1 MKFLAWFCGIL
12 LVLVVAL
19 YCVLFSSFG
28 NSVLKPFVEKIA
40 SEKIGMEF
48 RLEKFELGFSSFDIL
63 AIINGEL
70 GVESKGKYSL
80 FSSQFD
86 LNYNTQAK
94 SFNGMQIDLS
104 LKGEALGSFDNFVAN
119 GSGSLAGSS
128 IRFASRIKDYAPL
141 ELKLDAKAL
150 DLAALSMIALKK
162 AYITGKLSAVAD
174 IAGQEG
180 TAKLNSA
187 KIIITKEAQNDFGIS
202 LPANFALSLNSDI
215 KLLGKQVAATTRV
228 KSALA
233 NLSAKNTSYNFENG
247 EITSDFNLDIANLA
261 ALEPIIKQ
269 KLNGSIKVAGNTKIA
284 NGAMEFLDAKINGL
298 GGEILASLKDN
309 ELNANIKNLKLA
321 QALSLAGLA
330 PLANSDISGTAKI
343 TNLNDTKKIKGSAN
357 LTLSSGVLNHKQM
370 NALLG
375 SDLSSDVSFNA
386 QNKLEIA
393 SGTLNF
399 DSVLNSPVI
408 ENLGAK
414 GSYTL
419 ANGDA
424 KIDLAGKIVD
434 LGAIFGSGAK
444 SPANIKA
451 NVGLKAGE
459 LRDADI
465 DIKGFGG
472 QILAKVKGKAL
483 NANIKNIKAEQVL
496 AMTTFGSLFNGE
508 VNAELSLDGL
518 NLQNLNGRGEL
529 SVKNGVFNA
538 AAMSKLLEAKF
549 PENVKFSLNF
559 KPTFTNSVA
568 YFSSNFASNI
578 ANISKFDGSYNL
590 QKNALD
596 AAYSANVSDLSKLSF
611 LTGVAL
617 YTPLNVSG
625 KIASTNQAINA
636 SANSDIFGSNT
647 DITFKSGALNANMKN
662 AKIEQ
667 ILKAL
672 GYEQFY
678 IGSTNM
684 TFDYNTASKLG
695 EFNANILNAHL
706 AKTGLTELI
715 SSVLGGRDI
724 TTEVYENG
732 VVKGRVTGDIITF
745 DANMHSK
752 RSDINVKQASINTKS
767 KALNI
772 PVSANYEK
780 TDIGIDITGTTDAPK
795 YALSSQYLQQKAEQ
809 GVEKLIDKAFKG
821 NDEKAD
827 KAKDILNNLKKL
839 F

>member
-1 MKFLAWFCGIL
+1 MKFLAWVCGIL

-94 SFNGMQIDLS
+94 NFNGMQIDLS

-119 GSGSLAGSS
+119 GSGSLAGSN

-141 ELKLDAKAL
+141 ELKLDAKEL

-215 KLLGKQVAATTRV
+215 KLLGKQVAATTRL

-247 EITSDFNLDIANLA
+247 EITSDFNVDIANLA

-321 QALSLAGLA
+321 QALSLAGLV

-393 SGTLNF
+393 SGVLNF
-399 DSVLNSPVI
+399 NSVLNSPVI

-424 KIDLAGKIVD
+424 KIDLVGKIAD

-459 LRDADI
+459 LSDGDI

-472 QILAKVKGKAL
+472 EIIAKVKGKDL

-538 AAMSKLLEAKF
+538 AAMSKLLETEF

-568 YFSSNFASNI
+568 YFSSNFASDI

-780 TDIGIDITGTTDAPK
+780 TDIGIDITGTTQAPK

>member
-141 ELKLDAKAL
+141 ELKLDAKEL

-247 EITSDFNLDIANLA
+247 EITSDFNVDIANLA

-424 KIDLAGKIVD
+424 KINLAGKIAD

-459 LRDADI
+459 LSDGDI

-472 QILAKVKGKAL
+472 EILAKVKGKAL

-568 YFSSNFASNI
+568 YFSSNFASDI

-647 DITFKSGALNANMKN
+647 DITFKSGVLNANMKN

-732 VVKGRVTGDIITF
+732 VVKGTIKGDIITF

-780 TDIGIDITGTTDAPK
+780 TDIGIDITGTTEAPK

>member
-1 MKFLAWFCGIL
+1 MKFLAWICGIL

-215 KLLGKQVAATTRV
+215 KLLGKQVAATTRL

-247 EITSDFNLDIANLA
+247 EITSDFNVDIANLA

-414 GSYTL
+414 GSYSL

-424 KIDLAGKIVD
+424 KINLAGKIAD

-459 LRDADI
+459 LSDGDI

-538 AAMSKLLEAKF
+538 AAMSKLLEAEF
-549 PENVKFSLNF
+549 PENMKFSLNF

-568 YFSSNFASNI
+568 YFSSNFASDI

-617 YTPLNVSG
+617 YSPLNVSG

-732 VVKGRVTGDIITF
+732 VVKGRVQGDIIAF

-780 TDIGIDITGTTDAPK
+780 TDIGIDITGTTQAPK

>member
-1 MKFLAWFCGIL
+1 MKFLAWVCGIL

-141 ELKLDAKAL
+141 ELKLDAKEL

-162 AYITGKLSAVAD
+162 AYISGKLSAVAD

-321 QALSLAGLA
+321 QALSLAGIA

-357 LTLSSGVLNHKQM
+357 LTLSRGVLNHKQM

-393 SGTLNF
+393 SGVLNF

-414 GSYTL
+414 GSYIL
-419 ANGDA
+419 ANADA
-424 KIDLAGKIVD
+424 KIDLAGKIAD

-444 SPANIKA
+444 SPINIKA

-459 LRDADI
+459 LSDGDI

-472 QILAKVKGKAL
+472 EILAKVKGKAL

-538 AAMSKLLEAKF
+538 AAMSKLLETEF

-559 KPTFTNSVA
+559 KPTITNSVA
-568 YFSSNFASNI
+568 YFSSNFASDI

-625 KIASTNQAINA
+625 KIASTNQAITA

-647 DITFKSGALNANMKN
+647 DITFKSGVLNANMKN

-678 IGSTNM
+678 IGTTNM
-684 TFDYNTASKLG
+684 AFDYNTASKFG

-706 AKTGLTELI
+706 AKSGLTVLI

-732 VVKGRVTGDIITF
+732 VVKGKVTGDIITF

-752 RSDINVKQASINTKS
+752 RSNINVKQASINTKS

-780 TDIGIDITGTTDAPK
+780 TDIGIDITGTTEAPK
-795 YALSSQYLQQKAEQ
+795 NALSSQYLQQKAEQ

>member
-233 NLSAKNTSYNFENG
+233 NLSAKNTSYNFKNG

-269 KLNGSIKVAGNTKIA
+269 KLNGSIKVAGNTKIT

-343 TNLNDTKKIKGSAN
+343 TNLSDTKKIKGSAN
-357 LTLSSGVLNHKQM
+357 LTLSRGVLNHKQM
-370 NALLG
+370 NSLLG
-375 SDLSSDVSFNA
+375 SDLSSDVSFNV

-424 KIDLAGKIVD
+424 KIDLAGKIAD

-444 SPANIKA
+444 SPAIIKA

-459 LRDADI
+459 LSDGDI

-538 AAMSKLLEAKF
+538 AAMSKLLEAEF

-568 YFSSNFASNI
+568 YFSSNFASDI

-732 VVKGRVTGDIITF
+732 VVKGRVTGDIIAF

-827 KAKDILNNLKKL
+827 KAKDILNNLKRL

>member
-1 MKFLAWFCGIL
+1 M
-12 LVLVVAL
+12 LVVAL

-141 ELKLDAKAL
+141 ELKLDAKEL

-284 NGAMEFLDAKINGL
+284 NGAMKFLDAKINGL

-357 LTLSSGVLNHKQM
+357 LTLSNGVLNHKQM

-424 KIDLAGKIVD
+424 KIDLVGKIAD
-434 LGAIFGSGAK
+434 LGAIFGSRAK

-459 LRDADI
+459 LSDGDI

-472 QILAKVKGKAL
+472 EILAKVKGKAL

-538 AAMSKLLEAKF
+538 AAMSKLLEAEF
-549 PENVKFSLNF
+549 PENVKFALNF

-568 YFSSNFASNI
+568 YFSSNFASDI

-647 DITFKSGALNANMKN
+647 DITFKSGVLNANMKN

-678 IGSTNM
+678 IGTTNM
-684 TFDYNTASKLG
+684 AFDYNTASKFG

-706 AKTGLTELI
+706 AKSGLTALI

-752 RSDINVKQASINTKS
+752 RSDINVEQASINTKS

>member
-1 MKFLAWFCGIL
+1 MKFLAWVCGIL

-70 GVESKGKYSL
+70 SVESRGKYSL

-162 AYITGKLSAVAD
+162 AYISGKLSAIAD

-247 EITSDFNLDIANLA
+247 EITSDFNVDIANLA

-269 KLNGSIKVAGNTKIA
+269 KLNGSIKVVGNTKIA

-343 TNLNDTKKIKGSAN
+343 TNLSDTKKIKGSAN
-357 LTLSSGVLNHKQM
+357 LTLSNGVLNHKQM

-424 KIDLAGKIVD
+424 KIDLAGKIAD

-459 LRDADI
+459 LSDGDI

-472 QILAKVKGKAL
+472 EILAKVKGKAL

-538 AAMSKLLEAKF
+538 AAMSKLLETEF

-568 YFSSNFASNI
+568 YFSSNFASDI

-732 VVKGRVTGDIITF
+732 VVKGTIKGDIITF

>member
-48 RLEKFELGFSSFDIL
+48 KLEKFELGFSSFDIL

-269 KLNGSIKVAGNTKIA
+269 KLNGSIKVVGNTKIA

-343 TNLNDTKKIKGSAN
+343 TNLSDTKKIKGSAN
-357 LTLSSGVLNHKQM
+357 LTLSNGVLNHKQM

-424 KIDLAGKIVD
+424 KINLAGKIAD

-459 LRDADI
+459 LSDGDI

-538 AAMSKLLEAKF
+538 AAMSKLLEAEF

-568 YFSSNFASNI
+568 YFSSNFASDI

-625 KIASTNQAINA
+625 KIASTNQAITA

-647 DITFKSGALNANMKN
+647 DITFKSGVLNANMKN

-780 TDIGIDITGTTDAPK
+780 TDIGIDITGTTQAPK

>member
-1 MKFLAWFCGIL
+1 MKFLAWVCGIL

-141 ELKLDAKAL
+141 ELKLDAKEL

-162 AYITGKLSAVAD
+162 AYISGKLSAVAD

-247 EITSDFNLDIANLA
+247 EITSDFNVDIANLA

-424 KIDLAGKIVD
+424 KIDLAGKIAD

-444 SPANIKA
+444 SPVNIKA

-459 LRDADI
+459 LSDGDI

-472 QILAKVKGKAL
+472 EILAKVKGKAL

-538 AAMSKLLEAKF
+538 AAISKLLKAEF

-568 YFSSNFASNI
+568 YFSSNFASDI

-647 DITFKSGALNANMKN
+647 DITFKSGVLNANMKN

-706 AKTGLTELI
+706 AKSGLTALI

-732 VVKGRVTGDIITF
+732 VVKGRVKGDIIAF

-767 KALNI
+767 KALKI

-780 TDIGIDITGTTDAPK
+780 TDIGIDITGTTEAPK

>member
-1 MKFLAWFCGIL
+1 MKFLAWVCGIL

-119 GSGSLAGSS
+119 GSGSLAGSN

-141 ELKLDAKAL
+141 ELKLDAKEL

-162 AYITGKLSAVAD
+162 AYISGKLSAVAD

-247 EITSDFNLDIANLA
+247 EITSDFNVDIANLA

-357 LTLSSGVLNHKQM
+357 LTLSNGVLNHKQM

-393 SGTLNF
+393 SGVLNF

-424 KIDLAGKIVD
+424 KINLAGKIAD

-459 LRDADI
+459 LSDGDI

-472 QILAKVKGKAL
+472 EILAKVKGKAL

-568 YFSSNFASNI
+568 YFSSNFASDI

-647 DITFKSGALNANMKN
+647 DITFKSGVLNANMKN

-678 IGSTNM
+678 IGTTNM
-684 TFDYNTASKLG
+684 AFDYNTASKFG

-780 TDIGIDITGTTDAPK
+780 TDIGIDITGTTEAPK

>member
-1 MKFLAWFCGIL
+1 MKFLAWVCGIL

-119 GSGSLAGSS
+119 GSGSLAGSN

-141 ELKLDAKAL
+141 ELKLDAKEL

-424 KIDLAGKIVD
+424 KIDLAGKIAD

-444 SPANIKA
+444 SPVNIKA

-459 LRDADI
+459 LSDGDI

-472 QILAKVKGKAL
+472 EILAKVKGKAL

-538 AAMSKLLEAKF
+538 AAMSKLLEAEF
-549 PENVKFSLNF
+549 PKNVKFSLNF

-568 YFSSNFASNI
+568 YFSSNFASDI

-647 DITFKSGALNANMKN
+647 DITFKSGVLNANMKN

-752 RSDINVKQASINTKS
+752 RSDINVEQASINTKS
-767 KALNI
+767 KALKI

-780 TDIGIDITGTTDAPK
+780 TDIGIDITGTTEAPK
-795 YALSSQYLQQKAEQ
+795 YALSSQYLKQKAEQ

>member
-1 MKFLAWFCGIL
+1 MKFLAWVCGIL

-141 ELKLDAKAL
+141 ELKLDAKEL

-247 EITSDFNLDIANLA
+247 EITSDFNVDIANLA

-424 KIDLAGKIVD
+424 KIDLAGKIAD

-459 LRDADI
+459 LSDGDI

-538 AAMSKLLEAKF
+538 AAMSKLLETEF

-568 YFSSNFASNI
+568 YFSSNFASDI

-647 DITFKSGALNANMKN
+647 DITFKSGVLNANMKN

-732 VVKGRVTGDIITF
+732 VVKGTIKGDIITF

-780 TDIGIDITGTTDAPK
+780 TDIGIDITGTTEAPK

>member
-1 MKFLAWFCGIL
+1 MKFLAWVCGIL

-70 GVESKGKYSL
+70 SVESRGKYSL

-247 EITSDFNLDIANLA
+247 EITSDFNVDIANLA

-343 TNLNDTKKIKGSAN
+343 TNLSDTKKIKGSAN
-357 LTLSSGVLNHKQM
+357 LTLSGGVLNHKQM

-424 KIDLAGKIVD
+424 KIDIAGKIAD
-434 LGAIFGSGAK
+434 LGAIFGSGVK
-444 SPANIKA
+444 SPVNIKA

-459 LRDADI
+459 LSDADI

-472 QILAKVKGKAL
+472 EILAKVKGKAL

-538 AAMSKLLEAKF
+538 AAMSKLLETEF

-568 YFSSNFASNI
+568 YFSSNFASDI

-647 DITFKSGALNANMKN
+647 DITFKSGVLNANMKN

-732 VVKGRVTGDIITF
+732 VVKGRVQGDIIAF

-752 RSDINVKQASINTKS
+752 RSDINVEQASINTKS
-767 KALNI
+767 KALKI

-780 TDIGIDITGTTDAPK
+780 TDIGIDITGTTEAPK
-795 YALSSQYLQQKAEQ
+795 YALSSQYLKQKAEQ

>member
-70 GVESKGKYSL
+70 SVESRGKYSL

-141 ELKLDAKAL
+141 ELKLDAKEL

-247 EITSDFNLDIANLA
+247 EITSDFNVDIANLA

-357 LTLSSGVLNHKQM
+357 LTLSGGVLNHKQM
-370 NALLG
+370 NSLLG

-424 KIDLAGKIVD
+424 KIDLAGKIAD

-459 LRDADI
+459 LSDGDI

-538 AAMSKLLEAKF
+538 AAISKLLKTQF
-549 PENVKFSLNF
+549 PENMKFSLNF

-568 YFSSNFASNI
+568 YFSSNFASDI

-732 VVKGRVTGDIITF
+732 MVKGTIKGDIITF

-780 TDIGIDITGTTDAPK
+780 TDIGIDITGTTEAPK
-795 YALSSQYLQQKAEQ
+795 YALSSQYLKQKAEQ

>member
-233 NLSAKNTSYNFENG
+233 NLSAKNTSYNFDNG
-247 EITSDFNLDIANLA
+247 EITSDFNVDIANLA

-269 KLNGSIKVAGNTKIA
+269 KLNGSIKVVGNTKIA

-424 KIDLAGKIVD
+424 KIDLAGKIAD
-434 LGAIFGSGAK
+434 LGAIFGSGVK
-444 SPANIKA
+444 SPVNIKA

-459 LRDADI
+459 LSDGDI

-472 QILAKVKGKAL
+472 EILAKVKGKAL
-483 NANIKNIKAEQVL
+483 NTNIKNIKAEQVL

-538 AAMSKLLEAKF
+538 AAMSKLLETEF

-568 YFSSNFASNI
+568 YFSSNFASDI

-617 YTPLNVSG
+617 YSPLNVSG

-647 DITFKSGALNANMKN
+647 DITFKSGVLNANMKN

-732 VVKGRVTGDIITF
+732 VVKGTIKGDIIAF

-780 TDIGIDITGTTDAPK
+780 TDIGIDITGTTQAPK

>member
-247 EITSDFNLDIANLA
+247 EITSDFNVDIANLA

-399 DSVLNSPVI
+399 NSVLNSPVI

-424 KIDLAGKIVD
+424 KIDLAGKIAD

-444 SPANIKA
+444 SPAIIKA

-459 LRDADI
+459 LSDGDI

-538 AAMSKLLEAKF
+538 AAMSKLLETEF

-568 YFSSNFASNI
+568 YFSSNFASDI

-647 DITFKSGALNANMKN
+647 DITFKSGVLNANMKN

-684 TFDYNTASKLG
+684 AFDYNTASKLG

-780 TDIGIDITGTTDAPK
+780 TDIGIDITGTTEAPK

>member
-1 MKFLAWFCGIL
+1 MKFLAWVCGIL

-141 ELKLDAKAL
+141 ELKLDAKEL

-247 EITSDFNLDIANLA
+247 EITSDFNVDIANLA

-309 ELNANIKNLKLA
+309 ELNTNIKNLKLA

-424 KIDLAGKIVD
+424 KINLAGKIAD

-459 LRDADI
+459 LSDGDI

-472 QILAKVKGKAL
+472 EILAKVKGKAL

-568 YFSSNFASNI
+568 YFSSNFASDI

-625 KIASTNQAINA
+625 KIASINQAINA

-647 DITFKSGALNANMKN
+647 DITFKSSTLNANMKN

-732 VVKGRVTGDIITF
+732 VVKGTIKGDIITF

-780 TDIGIDITGTTDAPK
+780 TDIGIDITGTTEAPK

>member
-1 MKFLAWFCGIL
+1 MKFLAWVCGIL

-119 GSGSLAGSS
+119 GSGSLAGSN

-141 ELKLDAKAL
+141 ELKLDAKEL

-247 EITSDFNLDIANLA
+247 EITSDFNVDIANLA

-343 TNLNDTKKIKGSAN
+343 TNLSDTKKIKGSAN
-357 LTLSSGVLNHKQM
+357 LILSSGVLNHKQM

-393 SGTLNF
+393 SGVLNF
-399 DSVLNSPVI
+399 NSVLNSPVI

-424 KIDLAGKIVD
+424 KIDLAGKIAD

-459 LRDADI
+459 LSDGDI

-568 YFSSNFASNI
+568 YFSSNFASDI

-647 DITFKSGALNANMKN
+647 DITFKSGVLNANMKN

-724 TTEVYENG
+724 TTEVYKNG
-732 VVKGRVTGDIITF
+732 VVKGTIKGDIITF

-780 TDIGIDITGTTDAPK
+780 TDIGIDITGTTQAPK

>member
-1 MKFLAWFCGIL
+1 MKFLAWVCGIL

-70 GVESKGKYSL
+70 SVESRGKYSL

-94 SFNGMQIDLS
+94 NFNGMQIDLS

-141 ELKLDAKAL
+141 ELKLDAKEL
-150 DLAALSMIALKK
+150 DLAALSMIAFKK

-343 TNLNDTKKIKGSAN
+343 TNLSDTKKIKGSAN

-424 KIDLAGKIVD
+424 KIDLAGKIAD

-444 SPANIKA
+444 SPINIKA

-459 LRDADI
+459 LSDGDI

-518 NLQNLNGRGEL
+518 KLQNLNGRGEL

-538 AAMSKLLEAKF
+538 AAISKLLKAEF

-568 YFSSNFASNI
+568 YFSSNFASDI

-590 QKNALD
+590 QKNTLD
-596 AAYSANVSDLSKLSF
+596 ATYSANVSDLSKLSF

-617 YTPLNVSG
+617 YTPLNLSG
-625 KIASTNQAINA
+625 KIVSTKQAIDA

-647 DITFKSGALNANMKN
+647 DITFKSGVLNANMKN

-678 IGSTNM
+678 IGTTNM
-684 TFDYNTASKLG
+684 AFDYNTASKFG

-706 AKTGLTELI
+706 AKSGLTALI

-752 RSDINVKQASINTKS
+752 RSDINVEQASINTKS

-780 TDIGIDITGTTDAPK
+780 TDIGIDITGTTEAPK
-795 YALSSQYLQQKAEQ
+795 YALSSQYLKQKAEQ
-809 GVEKLIDKAFKG
+809 GVEKLIDKAFKD

>member
-1 MKFLAWFCGIL
+1 MKFLAWVCGIL

-247 EITSDFNLDIANLA
+247 EITSDFNVDIANLA

-284 NGAMEFLDAKINGL
+284 NGTMEFLDAKINGL

-343 TNLNDTKKIKGSAN
+343 TNLSDTKKIKGSAN

-399 DSVLNSPVI
+399 NSVLNSPVI

-424 KIDLAGKIVD
+424 KIDLAGKIAD

-472 QILAKVKGKAL
+472 EIIAKVKGKAL

-518 NLQNLNGRGEL
+518 KLENLNGRGEL

-538 AAMSKLLEAKF
+538 AAMSKLLEAEF

-568 YFSSNFASNI
+568 YFSSNFASDI

-617 YTPLNVSG
+617 YSPLNVSG

-647 DITFKSGALNANMKN
+647 DITFKSGVLNANMKN

-678 IGSTNM
+678 IGTTNM

-732 VVKGRVTGDIITF
+732 VVKGIIKGDIITF

>member
-1 MKFLAWFCGIL
+1 MKFLAWVCGIL

-70 GVESKGKYSL
+70 SVESRGKYSL

-141 ELKLDAKAL
+141 ELKLDAKEL

-162 AYITGKLSAVAD
+162 AYISGKLSAVAD

-247 EITSDFNLDIANLA
+247 EITSDFNVDIANLA

-357 LTLSSGVLNHKQM
+357 LTLSNGVLNHKQM

-424 KIDLAGKIVD
+424 KIDLAGKIAD

-459 LRDADI
+459 LSDGDI

-472 QILAKVKGKAL
+472 EILAKVKGKAL

-538 AAMSKLLEAKF
+538 AAMSKLLETEF

-568 YFSSNFASNI
+568 YFSSNFASDI

-647 DITFKSGALNANMKN
+647 DITFKSSVLNANMKN

-732 VVKGRVTGDIITF
+732 VVKGTIKGDIITF

-780 TDIGIDITGTTDAPK
+780 TDIGIDITGTTEAPK

>member
-1 MKFLAWFCGIL
+1 MKFLAWICGIL

-70 GVESKGKYSL
+70 SVESRGKYSL

-94 SFNGMQIDLS
+94 NFNGMQIDLS

-141 ELKLDAKAL
+141 ELKLDAKEL

-424 KIDLAGKIVD
+424 KINLAGKIAD

-444 SPANIKA
+444 SPINIKA

-459 LRDADI
+459 LSDGDI

-538 AAMSKLLEAKF
+538 AAMSKLLETEF

-559 KPTFTNSVA
+559 KPTITNSVA
-568 YFSSNFASNI
+568 YFSSNFASDI

-590 QKNALD
+590 QKNTLD
-596 AAYSANVSDLSKLSF
+596 ATYSANVSDLSKLSF

-617 YTPLNVSG
+617 YTPLNLSG
-625 KIASTNQAINA
+625 KIASTKQAIDA

-647 DITFKSGALNANMKN
+647 DITFKSGVLNANMKN

-732 VVKGRVTGDIITF
+732 VVKGTIKGDIITF

-780 TDIGIDITGTTDAPK
+780 TDIGIDITGTTQAPK

>member
-141 ELKLDAKAL
+141 ELKLDAKEL

-247 EITSDFNLDIANLA
+247 EITSDFNVDIANLA

-284 NGAMEFLDAKINGL
+284 NGVMEFLDAKINGL

-343 TNLNDTKKIKGSAN
+343 TNLSDTKKIKGSAN
-357 LTLSSGVLNHKQM
+357 LTLSNGVLNHKQM

-424 KIDLAGKIVD
+424 KIDLAGKIAD

-459 LRDADI
+459 LSDGDI

-472 QILAKVKGKAL
+472 EILAKVKGKAL

-538 AAMSKLLEAKF
+538 AAMSKLLEAEF

-568 YFSSNFASNI
+568 YFSSNFASDI

-647 DITFKSGALNANMKN
+647 DITFKSGVLNANMKN

-732 VVKGRVTGDIITF
+732 VVKGKVTGDIITF

-780 TDIGIDITGTTDAPK
+780 TDIGIDITGTTQAPK

>member
-247 EITSDFNLDIANLA
+247 EITSDFNVDIANLA

-357 LTLSSGVLNHKQM
+357 LTLSNGVLNHKQM

-424 KIDLAGKIVD
+424 KIDLAGKIAD

-459 LRDADI
+459 LSDGDI

-538 AAMSKLLEAKF
+538 AAMSKLLETEF

-568 YFSSNFASNI
+568 YFSSNFASDI

-625 KIASTNQAINA
+625 KIASTNQVINA

-647 DITFKSGALNANMKN
+647 DITFKSSALNANMKN

-672 GYEQFY
+672 GYAQFY

-772 PVSANYEK
+772 PISANYEK
-780 TDIGIDITGTTDAPK
+780 TDIGIDITGTSQAPK
-795 YALSSQYLQQKAEQ
+795 YALSSQYLKQKAEQ

>member
-1 MKFLAWFCGIL
+1 MKFLAWVCGIL

-48 RLEKFELGFSSFDIL
+48 KLEKFELGFSSFDIL

-119 GSGSLAGSS
+119 GSGSLAGSN

-162 AYITGKLSAVAD
+162 AYISGKLSAVAD

-247 EITSDFNLDIANLA
+247 EITSDFNVDIANLA

-424 KIDLAGKIVD
+424 KINLAGKIAD

-459 LRDADI
+459 LSDGDI

-472 QILAKVKGKAL
+472 EILAKVKGKAL

-538 AAMSKLLEAKF
+538 AAMSKLLETEF

-568 YFSSNFASNI
+568 YFSSNFASDI

-647 DITFKSGALNANMKN
+647 DITFKSGVLNANMKN

-732 VVKGRVTGDIITF
+732 VVKGTIKGDIITF

-780 TDIGIDITGTTDAPK
+780 TDIGIDITGTTQAPK

>member
-1 MKFLAWFCGIL
+1 M
-12 LVLVVAL
+12 
-19 YCVLFSSFG
+19 
-28 NSVLKPFVEKIA
+28 
-40 SEKIGMEF
+40 
-48 RLEKFELGFSSFDIL
+48 
-63 AIINGEL
+63 
-70 GVESKGKYSL
+70 
-80 FSSQFD
+80 
-86 LNYNTQAK
+86 
-94 SFNGMQIDLS
+94 
-104 LKGEALGSFDNFVAN
+104 
-119 GSGSLAGSS
+119 
-128 IRFASRIKDYAPL
+128 
-141 ELKLDAKAL
+141 
-150 DLAALSMIALKK
+150 
-162 AYITGKLSAVAD
+162 
-174 IAGQEG
+174 
-180 TAKLNSA
+180 
-187 KIIITKEAQNDFGIS
+187 
-202 LPANFALSLNSDI
+202 
-215 KLLGKQVAATTRV
+215 
-228 KSALA
+228 
-233 NLSAKNTSYNFENG
+233 
-247 EITSDFNLDIANLA
+247 DIANLA

-647 DITFKSGALNANMKN
+647 DITFKSGVLNANMKN

-684 TFDYNTASKLG
+684 AFDYNTASKLG

>member
-1 MKFLAWFCGIL
+1 MKFLAWVCGIL
-12 LVLVVAL
+12 LALVVAL
-19 YCVLFSSFG
+19 YCVFFSSFG

-70 GVESKGKYSL
+70 GVESSGKYSL

-202 LPANFALSLNSDI
+202 LPANFTLSLNSDI

-247 EITSDFNLDIANLA
+247 EITSDFNVDIANLA

-284 NGAMEFLDAKINGL
+284 NGAMKFLDAKINGL
-298 GGEILASLKDN
+298 GGDILASLKDN

-343 TNLNDTKKIKGSAN
+343 TNLSDTKKIKGSAN
-357 LTLSSGVLNHKQM
+357 LTLSRGVLNHKQM
-370 NALLG
+370 NSLLG
-375 SDLSSDVSFNA
+375 SDLSSDVSFNV

-424 KIDLAGKIVD
+424 KIDLAGKIAD
-434 LGAIFGSGAK
+434 LGAIFGSGVK
-444 SPANIKA
+444 SPVNIKA
-451 NVGLKAGE
+451 NAGLKAGE
-459 LRDADI
+459 LSDADI

-472 QILAKVKGKAL
+472 EIIAKVKGKAL

-529 SVKNGVFNA
+529 SVKNGVFNSA
-538 AAMSKLLEAKF
+538 AISKLLKTQF

-568 YFSSNFASNI
+568 YFSSNFASDI

-617 YTPLNVSG
+617 YTPLNLSG
-625 KIASTNQAINA
+625 KIASTKQAIDA
-636 SANSDIFGSNT
+636 SANSDIFSSNT
-647 DITFKSGALNANMKN
+647 DITFKSGVLNANMKN

-678 IGSTNM
+678 IGTTNM
-684 TFDYNTASKLG
+684 AFDYNTASKFG

-706 AKTGLTELI
+706 AKSGLTALI

-732 VVKGRVTGDIITF
+732 VVKGRVTGDIIAF

-795 YALSSQYLQQKAEQ
+795 YALSSQYLKQKAEQ

>member
-1 MKFLAWFCGIL
+1 MKFLAWVCGIL

-70 GVESKGKYSL
+70 SVESRGKYSL

-247 EITSDFNLDIANLA
+247 EITSDFNVDIANLA

-357 LTLSSGVLNHKQM
+357 LTLSNGVLNHKQM

-424 KIDLAGKIVD
+424 KIDLAGKIAD
-434 LGAIFGSGAK
+434 LGAIFGSGVK
-444 SPANIKA
+444 SPVNIKA

-459 LRDADI
+459 LSDGDI

-472 QILAKVKGKAL
+472 EILAKVKGKAL

-538 AAMSKLLEAKF
+538 AAMSKLLETEF

-568 YFSSNFASNI
+568 YFSSNFASDI

-617 YTPLNVSG
+617 YSPLNVSG
-625 KIASTNQAINA
+625 KIASANQAITA

-647 DITFKSGALNANMKN
+647 DITFKSGVLNANMKN

-732 VVKGRVTGDIITF
+732 VVKGTIKGDIIAF

-780 TDIGIDITGTTDAPK
+780 TDIGIDITGTTQAPK

>member
-70 GVESKGKYSL
+70 SVESRGKYSL

-119 GSGSLAGSS
+119 GSGSLAGSN

-141 ELKLDAKAL
+141 ELKLDAKEL

-247 EITSDFNLDIANLA
+247 EITSDFNVDIANLA

-343 TNLNDTKKIKGSAN
+343 TNLSDTKKIKGSAN

-424 KIDLAGKIVD
+424 KIDLAGKIAD

-444 SPANIKA
+444 SPVNIKA

-459 LRDADI
+459 LSDGDI

-472 QILAKVKGKAL
+472 EILAKVKGKAL

-538 AAMSKLLEAKF
+538 AAMSKLLETEF

-568 YFSSNFASNI
+568 YFSSNFASDI

-780 TDIGIDITGTTDAPK
+780 TDIGIDITGTTEAPK

>member
-247 EITSDFNLDIANLA
+247 EITSDFNVDIANLA

-408 ENLGAK
+408 ENLGAQ

-424 KIDLAGKIVD
+424 KIDLAGKIAD

-459 LRDADI
+459 LSDGDI

-472 QILAKVKGKAL
+472 EILAKVKGKAL

-508 VNAELSLDGL
+508 VNAELNLDGL

-538 AAMSKLLEAKF
+538 AAMSKLLETEF

-568 YFSSNFASNI
+568 YFSSNFASDI

-617 YTPLNVSG
+617 YSPLNVSG

-647 DITFKSGALNANMKN
+647 DITFKSGVLNANMKN

-732 VVKGRVTGDIITF
+732 VVKGRIKGDIIAF

-780 TDIGIDITGTTDAPK
+780 TDIGIDITGTTEAPK

>member
-202 LPANFALSLNSDI
+202 LPANFTLSLNSDI

-357 LTLSSGVLNHKQM
+357 LTLSGGVLNHKQM

-424 KIDLAGKIVD
+424 KIDLAGKIAD

-444 SPANIKA
+444 SPAIIKA

-472 QILAKVKGKAL
+472 EILAKVKGKAL

-538 AAMSKLLEAKF
+538 AAMSKLLEAEF

-568 YFSSNFASNI
+568 YFSSNFASDI

-647 DITFKSGALNANMKN
+647 DITFKSGVLKANMKN

-732 VVKGRVTGDIITF
+732 VVKGAIKGDIITF

>member
-119 GSGSLAGSS
+119 GSGSLAGSN

-141 ELKLDAKAL
+141 ELKLDAKEL

-162 AYITGKLSAVAD
+162 AYISGKLSAVAD
-174 IAGQEG
+174 ITGQEG

-202 LPANFALSLNSDI
+202 LPANFTLSLNSDI

-247 EITSDFNLDIANLA
+247 EITSDFNVDIANLA

-357 LTLSSGVLNHKQM
+357 LTLSNGVLNHKQM

-424 KIDLAGKIVD
+424 KIDLAGKIAD

-459 LRDADI
+459 LSDGDI

-472 QILAKVKGKAL
+472 EILAKVKGKAL

-568 YFSSNFASNI
+568 YFSSNFASDI

-647 DITFKSGALNANMKN
+647 DITFKSGVLNANMKN

-732 VVKGRVTGDIITF
+732 VVKGAIKGDIITF

>member
-1 MKFLAWFCGIL
+1 MKFLAWFCGIF

-141 ELKLDAKAL
+141 ELKLDAKEL

-202 LPANFALSLNSDI
+202 LPSNFALSLNSDI

-269 KLNGSIKVAGNTKIA
+269 KLNGSIKVVGNTKIA

-357 LTLSSGVLNHKQM
+357 LTLSNGVLNHKQM

-386 QNKLEIA
+386 QNKLEIV

-424 KIDLAGKIVD
+424 KIDLAGKIAD

-459 LRDADI
+459 LSDGDI

-472 QILAKVKGKAL
+472 EILAKVKGKAL

-538 AAMSKLLEAKF
+538 AAMSKLLETEF

-568 YFSSNFASNI
+568 YFSSNFASDI

-647 DITFKSGALNANMKN
+647 DITFKSGVLNANMKN

-732 VVKGRVTGDIITF
+732 VVKGAIKGDIIAF

>member
-1 MKFLAWFCGIL
+1 MKFLAWFCGIF

-141 ELKLDAKAL
+141 ELKLDAKEL

-202 LPANFALSLNSDI
+202 LPSNFALSLNSDI

-247 EITSDFNLDIANLA
+247 EITSDFNVDIANLA

-269 KLNGSIKVAGNTKIA
+269 KLNGSIKVVGNTKIA

-357 LTLSSGVLNHKQM
+357 LTLSGGVLNHKQM

-424 KIDLAGKIVD
+424 KINLAGKIAD

-444 SPANIKA
+444 SPINIKA

-459 LRDADI
+459 LSDGDI

-538 AAMSKLLEAKF
+538 AAMSKLLETQF

-568 YFSSNFASNI
+568 YFSSNFASDI

-672 GYEQFY
+672 GYAQFY

-732 VVKGRVTGDIITF
+732 VVKGAIKGDIIAF

>member
-1 MKFLAWFCGIL
+1 MKFLAWVCGIL

-40 SEKIGMEF
+40 SEKIGMELK
-48 RLEKFELGFSSFDIL
+48 LEKFELGFSSFDIL

-94 SFNGMQIDLS
+94 NFNGMQIDLS

-141 ELKLDAKAL
+141 ELKLDAKEL

-162 AYITGKLSAVAD
+162 AYISGKLSAVAD

-215 KLLGKQVAATTRV
+215 KLLGKQVAATTRL

-424 KIDLAGKIVD
+424 KINLAGKIAD

-459 LRDADI
+459 LSDGDI

-472 QILAKVKGKAL
+472 EILAKIKGKAL

-529 SVKNGVFNA
+529 RVKNGVFNA
-538 AAMSKLLEAKF
+538 AAMSKLLETQF

-568 YFSSNFASNI
+568 YFSSNFASDI

-617 YTPLNVSG
+617 YTPLNLSG
-625 KIASTNQAINA
+625 KIASKEQAINA

-732 VVKGRVTGDIITF
+732 VVKGTIKGDIIAF

>member
-202 LPANFALSLNSDI
+202 LPANFSLSLNSDI

-247 EITSDFNLDIANLA
+247 EITSDFNVDIANLA

-343 TNLNDTKKIKGSAN
+343 TNLSDTKKIKGSAN

-399 DSVLNSPVI
+399 DSVLSSPVI

-424 KIDLAGKIVD
+424 KIDLAGKIAD

-444 SPANIKA
+444 SPAIIKA

-459 LRDADI
+459 LSDGDI

-472 QILAKVKGKAL
+472 QIIAKVKGKAL

-538 AAMSKLLEAKF
+538 AAMSKLLETEF
-549 PENVKFSLNF
+549 PENMKFSLNF

-568 YFSSNFASNI
+568 YFSSNFASDI

-647 DITFKSGALNANMKN
+647 DITFKSSVLNANMKN

>member
-215 KLLGKQVAATTRV
+215 KLLGKQVAATTRL

-233 NLSAKNTSYNFENG
+233 NLSAKNTSYNFKNG
-247 EITSDFNLDIANLA
+247 EITSDFNVDIANLA

-269 KLNGSIKVAGNTKIA
+269 KLNGSIKVVGNTKIA

-357 LTLSSGVLNHKQM
+357 LTLSGGVLNHKQM

-424 KIDLAGKIVD
+424 KIDLAGKIAD

-444 SPANIKA
+444 SPAIIKA

-459 LRDADI
+459 LSDGDI

-568 YFSSNFASNI
+568 YFSSNFASDI

-647 DITFKSGALNANMKN
+647 DITFKSGVLKANMKN

-724 TTEVYENG
+724 TTEDYENG
-732 VVKGRVTGDIITF
+732 VVKGRVTGDIIAF

-780 TDIGIDITGTTDAPK
+780 TDIGIDITGTTEAPK

>member
-247 EITSDFNLDIANLA
+247 EITSDFNVDIANLA

-424 KIDLAGKIVD
+424 KIDLAGKIAD

-451 NVGLKAGE
+451 NGGLKAGE
-459 LRDADI
+459 LSDGDI

-472 QILAKVKGKAL
+472 EILAKVKGKAL

-538 AAMSKLLEAKF
+538 AAMSKLLETEF

-568 YFSSNFASNI
+568 YFSSNFASDI

-647 DITFKSGALNANMKN
+647 DITFKSGVLNANMKN

-752 RSDINVKQASINTKS
+752 RSDINVEQASINTKS

-780 TDIGIDITGTTDAPK
+780 TDIGIDITGTTEAPK
-795 YALSSQYLQQKAEQ
+795 YALSSQYLKQKAEQ

>member
-48 RLEKFELGFSSFDIL
+48 KLEKFELGFSSFDIL

-70 GVESKGKYSL
+70 SVESRGKYSL

-141 ELKLDAKAL
+141 ELKLDAKEL

-247 EITSDFNLDIANLA
+247 EITSDFNVDIANLA

-424 KIDLAGKIVD
+424 KIDLAGKIAD

-459 LRDADI
+459 LSDGDI

-568 YFSSNFASNI
+568 YFSSNFASDI

-647 DITFKSGALNANMKN
+647 DITFKSGVLNANMKN

-706 AKTGLTELI
+706 AKSGLTVLI

-732 VVKGRVTGDIITF
+732 VVKGKVTGDIITF

-780 TDIGIDITGTTDAPK
+780 TDIGIDITGTTEAPK